1 MGGEDAATSL
11 HLGDHRK
18 GSLLNHFLSPGM
30 SYLRT
35 EDVFARAV
43 EDNWKTHQECKK
55 HYSDHLK
62 KALPQRPELKQSL
75 QHKEEKLALAASPW
89 NQAKLSRQLSN
100 VQEELEHTEKEIRY
114 VKGQLEELREVETT
128 YVSDPETQAE
138 VALID
143 DVEEDT
149 EQSGPSPSESAP
161 ADAQSAGVTPDEN
174 QQSAE
179 GGHPLVTQGA
189 PQTMEVDDEEVVP
202 TSSVN
207 WAGVTPAEDS
217 MLDKEDSAVADNGN
231 NISVAGDMANLQLR
245 SPQPD
250 VPDGDAA
257 SP

>member
-18 GSLLNHFLSPGM
+18 GLLLNHFLSPGT

-62 KALPQRPELKQSL
+62 KALPQRTELKQSL
-75 QHKEEKLALAASPW
+75 QHKEEKLALAASPR

-100 VQEELEHTEKEIRY
+100 VQEELEHTENEIRY
-114 VKGQLEELREVETT
+114 VNRQLEELREVEPT
-128 YVSDPETQAE
+128 YISDPETQAE
-138 VALID
+138 VDPID
-143 DVEEDT
+143 DVEEDM

-161 ADAQSAGVTPDEN
+161 ADAQSAGITPDEN

-179 GGHPLVTQGA
+179 GGHPLVTPGA
-189 PQTMEVDDEEVVP
+189 PQTMEVDD
-202 TSSVN
+202 
-207 WAGVTPAEDS
+207 
-217 MLDKEDSAVADNGN
+217 
-231 NISVAGDMANLQLR
+231 
-245 SPQPD
+245 
-250 VPDGDAA
+250 
-257 SP
+257 